1 MNSSLEQLVKNLPDN
16 QKTYSMKYLQESFG
30 DKLNEQELK
39 NIVKKGIFP
48 YSYFDS
54 VEKLSQTEFPPI
66 EVFTN
71 DLTDEKMNQ

>member
-1 MNSSLEQLVKNLPDN
+1 
-16 QKTYSMKYLQESFG
+16 MKYLQESFG

-39 NIVKKGIFP
+39 NIMKKGIFP
-48 YSYFDS
+48 YLYFDS
-54 VEKLSQTEFPPI
+54 VEKLSQREFPPI

>member
-1 MNSSLEQLVKNLPDN
+1 MNSSLEQLAKIDN

-39 NIVKKGIFP
+39 NIMKKGIFP

-54 VEKLSQTEFPPI
+54 VEKLSQTEFPSI